1 MSMVQDVRVVRKF
14 QRGKLEGG
22 GGRDFSQAK
31 SDKAVIEYESQS
43 IGLTKVSP
51 GNVRE
56 YLPVFVT
63 HGRSLRGVPSMIDCR
78 YCGLYWLSIDDCCIA
93 TASDLPVH

>member
-14 QRGKLEGG
+14 QMGKLEGG

-56 YLPVFVT
+56 YLPVFGHTRPVAQ
-63 HGRSLRGVPSMIDCR
+63 RDAFNDRLSLLWAIPAVDR
-78 YCGLYWLSIDDCCIA
+78 
-93 TASDLPVH
+93 